1 MRLSPDAYLLSDEL
15 TPREV
20 ALTTRVRGFVED
32 SLLPI
37 INAAWEAGRFPEE
50 LIPAIAKLGIVG
62 GVIAGYGCP
71 GLTVAR
77 AGTRGHGD
85 VEGRRQRQHVPRA
98 CTPVSRWARS
108 ICWATRRRGS
118 GGCRRWRASRSSGA
132 FALTEPEHGS
142 DSVDLSTSARRDGD
156 DFVLNGAKR
165 WIGNAHRADVVVVWA
180 RDEADRRVKAFVV
193 ERNDEGAFP
202 SGFSPVII
210 EGKIGK
216 RAIEQSDISLENV
229 RIPVSNLLAGST
241 SFRDASRVLARTR
254 AGASWEAI
262 GHAMASYDAA
272 VAYTKQRVQFGRPV
286 AEFQLVQHRL
296 AKMLAAIT
304 AMQLY
309 CFRLA
314 ELAES
319 GRLEGGMSA
328 LAKMFTAERARWVCS
343 EARDLLGGNGML
355 LENHVARHLTDMEV
369 VYTYE
374 GTDTIQSLIVGRDIV
389 GVPAFRG

>member
-1 MRLSPDAYLLSDEL
+1 MSLTPDAYLLSGDL

-20 ALTTRVRGFVED
+20 ELTARVRGFVERT
-32 SLLPI
+32 LLPV
-37 INAAWEAGRFPEE
+37 INAAWEAGRFPDEI
-50 LIPAIAKLGIVG
+50 IPAIAELGIVG
-62 GVIAGYGCP
+62 GVIAGYDCP
-71 GLTVAR
+71 GLTAREQGLVAMEMS
-77 AGTRGHGD
+77 RGDGSVNTFLGVHSGLAMGSIDLLGD
-85 VEGRRQRQHVPRA
+85 EVQKE
-98 CTPVSRWARS
+98 RWLPAMARLEKL
-108 ICWATRRRGS
+108 
-118 GGCRRWRASRSSGA
+118 GA
-132 FALTEPEHGS
+132 FALTEPGHGS
-142 DSVDLSTSARRDGD
+142 DSVDLSTAARRDGD
-156 DFVLNGAKR
+156 HFVLDGAKR

-193 ERNDEGAFP
+193 ERADDGTFP
-202 SGFSPVII
+202 QGFSPVII
-210 EGKIGK
+210 EGKTGK
-216 RAIEQSDISLENV
+216 RAIEQSDIRLDSV
-229 RIPVSNLLAGST
+229 RIPATNLLAGSR

-314 ELAES
+314 ELAQT
-319 GRLEGGMSA
+319 GRLEGSMSA

-374 GTDTIQSLIVGRDIV
+374 GTDTIQSLLVGRDII